1 MNIAILILKD
11 VLKST
16 AYGIEELFHLNNI
29 SCKSKEEVEI
39 KTTFVSLEDTK
50 YFETT
55 SISNTIYD
63 IFIK

>member
-39 KTTFVSLEDTK
+39 KT
-50 YFETT
+50 YFCKLRR
-55 SISNTIYD
+55 YK
-63 IFIK
+63 IF

>member
-29 SCKSKEEVEI
+29 S
-39 KTTFVSLEDTK
+39 L
-50 YFETT
+50 
-55 SISNTIYD
+55 
-63 IFIK
+63 

>member
-16 AYGIEELFHLNNI
+16 AYGIEELFQLNNI

-39 KTTFVSLEDTK
+39 KN
-50 YFETT
+50 YFCKLRR
-55 SISNTIYD
+55 YK
-63 IFIK
+63 IF

>member
-39 KTTFVSLEDTK
+39 KTTFVSLKIQNILKQLLYQTL
-50 YFETT
+50 FMM
-55 SISNTIYD
+55 
-63 IFIK
+63 